1 MPCDTWSPTS
11 PTTTST
17 CAAPTGGWTQR
28 GRPPW
33 RPAYLLTTST
43 SSASPGEE
51 VTVRRIAIAFMSTIS
66 ALVVLFS
73 YHTAPTRRRQRL
85 WGRARMTASARLPPA
100 PQLTVRRARASPRQ
114 PQAPVLQQEPPRP
127 PPAAPPARPPRPAR
141 GRRRPQAAPWAPPG
155 EPSRGRPPWRTA

>member
-28 GRPPW
+28 GRPPS
-33 RPAYLLTTST
+33 RPAYLLTTSI

-51 VTVRRIAIAFMSTIS
+51 LTVRCIAIAFMGTIS

-73 YHTAPTRRRQRL
+73 YHTSTDSQ
-85 WGRARMTASARLPPA
+85 ASTPLGAATEGDGVGSATTGTSGDGSTGTSTPPA
-100 PQLTVRRARASPRQ
+100 T
-114 PQAPVLQQEPPRP
+114 
-127 PPAAPPARPPRPAR
+127 
-141 GRRRPQAAPWAPPG
+141 
-155 EPSRGRPPWRTA
+155 